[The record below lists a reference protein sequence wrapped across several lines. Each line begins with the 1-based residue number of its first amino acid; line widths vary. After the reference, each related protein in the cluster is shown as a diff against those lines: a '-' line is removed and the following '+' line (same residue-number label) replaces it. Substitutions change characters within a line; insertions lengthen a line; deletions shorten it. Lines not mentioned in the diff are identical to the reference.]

1 MSIETFVPR
10 PEKNSRFCIVCA
22 KPATKL
28 INYQAEGA
36 IIVEKRCDECAEI
49 AKSESIQTKG
59 SYV

>member
-28 INYQAEGA
+28 VSYTIEGA
-36 IIVEKRCDECAEI
+36 IILEKHCDKG
-49 AKSESIQTKG
+49 AK
-59 SYV
+59 